1 MHIYICIYIYDSGS
15 SGLQVVFVDGF
26 KNEAGDRMPLLVQKT
41 GTQFTCFTR
50 TKVHILPQKALV
62 SQTAAAVCWRILTYA
77 GVFWRILTYAD
88 VCWRILTYADVCWH
102 VCWRILTYADVC

>member
-1 MHIYICIYIYDSGS
+1 MYIYKYDSGS

-50 TKVHILPQKALV
+50 TKVHILTQKTLV
-62 SQTAAAVCWRILTYA
+62 SQTAAGVCWRMLAYA
-77 GVFWRILTYAD
+77 GVCWRMLAYAD
-88 VCWRILTYADVCWH
+88 VRAEVC
-102 VCWRILTYADVC
+102 